1 MSCSLLFVNVQ
12 KMSASEFSLPAS
24 LRYSLQFCVGA
35 YTLFIVWASL
45 RPAGTGMAIQHLDKL
60 VHFLVYAALAFGV
73 SLAWPRLPKIRVF
86 WLCALF
92 GAALE
97 VAQGLL
103 TAGRTASGWDAVA
116 NSFGTA
122 LGVLVAIGLSRI
134 FAR

>member
-45 RPAGTGMAIQHLDKL
+45 RPAGT
-60 VHFLVYAALAFGV
+60 VLVYAALAFGV